1 MNISNFVNDIP
12 QQVSTLHAVIDT
24 TEYGRNYIAS
34 VVAVGAGQAAKIGE
48 QAGAALAVRQPR
60 FVLVDEGKKLVAS
73 NALRVGR
80 PIAPAIGRLDGRAK
94 FLSPKL
100 SLFLTLLLKVIE
112 EFEKH
117 NPCEQR

>member
-1 MNISNFVNDIP
+1 MDACHLVDHVAQEIAA
-12 QQVSTLHAVIDT
+12 LHAVIDT

-48 QAGAALAVRQPR
+48 QAGAAPAVRQPR
-60 FVLVDEGKKLVAS
+60 FVLVDEGKKLVAG
-73 NALRVGR
+73 NALRVSC

-112 EFEKH
+112 EF
-117 NPCEQR
+117 